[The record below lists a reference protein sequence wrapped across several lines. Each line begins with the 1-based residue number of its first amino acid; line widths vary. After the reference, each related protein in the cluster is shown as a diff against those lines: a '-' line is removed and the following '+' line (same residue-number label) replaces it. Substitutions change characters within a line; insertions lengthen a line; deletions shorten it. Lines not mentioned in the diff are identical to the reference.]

1 MKTITELKEYQKY
14 PDFAFHIGTIA
25 ETEAAQAHSHDCVN
39 LLVVTGGNELY
50 TVEPYTF
57 IAIPGSVYGAAGNTV
72 HCFNK
77 NSSAQ
82 GYSILFDPSVLG
94 DSLDE
99 LTNISGYNKIIPQTL
114 NNEGDLSNFLLEPK
128 HYEEII
134 FILQKLQEEYYSA
147 NASFAM
153 IRSLLVQLIIELCRC
168 YVGRKKTKPEAMN
181 LLRDDKTIFDTAINE
196 KMLISQM
203 AAKSGI
209 SEQHFRRLFHKVYG
223 TSPLNHLHLR
233 KVINAKK
240 MILENKY
247 SITEIAMRCGF
258 CNSSHMSRVF
268 KKIEGMSPRE
278 YKKMYL

>member
-1 MKTITELKEYQKY
+1 MKTVVKLKEFQKY

-25 ETEAAQAHSHDCVN
+25 ETEAATPHSHDCVN
-39 LLVVTGGNELY
+39 LLIVTGGNELY
-50 TVEPYTF
+50 TVGTDTF
-57 IAIPGSVYGAAGNTV
+57 IAVPCSVYGASGSII
-72 HCFNK
+72 HHFNGK
-77 NSSAQ
+77 QKPQ
-82 GYSILFDPSVLG
+82 GYSILFDPATLG
-94 DSLDE
+94 SALEE
-99 LTNISGYNKIIPQTL
+99 LINIPAYNKVIPENS
-114 NNEGDLSNFLLEPK
+114 NNEGDLSNFLLEPEP
-128 HYEEII
+128 YEQITSL
-134 FILQKLQEEYYSA
+134 LQKLQEEYNSS
-147 NASFAM
+147 NATFVF
-153 IRSLLVQLIIELCRC
+153 IRALLIELIVELCRC
-168 YVGRKKTKPEAMN
+168 YIDRKKKKPEVMN
-181 LLRDDKTIFDTAINE
+181 LLREDKSIFDTAINE

-203 AAKSGI
+203 AAQSGV

-223 TSPLNHLHLR
+223 TSPLQHIHLR